1 MGKNKLRKFS
11 EMEELSNVIQ
21 PQNDQLREDI
31 QLKGKWN
38 SDFFKNGNPIVLAN
52 GIVTSSRS
60 EKGYG

>member
-21 PQNDQLREDI
+21 PQNDHLTEDI

-38 SDFFKNGNPIVLAN
+38 SDFFKNKNPIILELGFEN
-52 GIVTSSRS
+52 SLRI
-60 EKGYG
+60 EY